1 MTAIRRLLC
10 ASIFSLGLLGT
21 VAPQGLPS
29 SVTSVTPSSVAFGS
43 GALILITGTFFIPGD
58 EVWASRTCP
67 GGGDRFLLPTITQF
81 GTTQLLASTI
91 WILTP
96 DSYQIQVWRDGM
108 TTFIGAAPL
117 EVLHPAP
124 IVAAHS
130 PISFAVGD
138 PAPPQMTLQGSALG
152 GYSDCDSIHGSEVR
166 WSGPTGFYVWPLPQ
180 PQTSI
185 SLPVPPELLLEP
197 GLATITVWNRGPGGG
212 TVAFQ
217 IPITC
222 AALQLRA
229 DHPTGPGSLGIR
241 NLCGDPGA
249 FYATAIS
256 FDPLNITM
264 PGGGFWFGLHI
275 SLFDFAAQM
284 ATGAPPFY
292 GQLSFSG
299 TSEFLLPAGALP
311 PGLPTAWLVST
322 TFGPGT
328 FQILETSSIVRLENP

>member
-1 MTAIRRLLC
+1 MTAIRRLVC

-43 GALILITGTFFIPGD
+43 GALILITGTFLIPSD
-58 EVWASRTCP
+58 EVWANRICA
-67 GGGDRFLLPTITQF
+67 GGGERFFLSTIAQF
-81 GTTQLLASTI
+81 GGTQILASTAG
-91 WILTP
+91 ILTP
-96 DSYQIQVWRDGM
+96 DAYVIEVWRNGM
-108 TTFIGAAPL
+108 TTLIGSVTI
-117 EVLHPAP
+117 EVRHPAP
-124 IVAAHS
+124 IVTAHS
-130 PISFAVGD
+130 PISFEVGD
-138 PAPPQMTLQGSALG
+138 PTPPLLTLQGSSLG
-152 GYSDCDSIHGSEVR
+152 GYSDCDSLPGSEVR

-180 PQTSI
+180 PETSI

-197 GLATITVWNRGPGGG
+197 GLATITIWNRAPGGG

-229 DHPTGPGSLGIR
+229 NHPTGPGSLGIR

-249 FYATAIS
+249 VYATAIS
-256 FDPLNITM
+256 FDPLNLTM